1 MRRGLDYLDED
12 TWGTVFRD
20 VILLALIGF
29 VAMVIMLLPH
39 ITPKKQEAEDH
50 EAPGNV
56 IIEIHWPNNMPYDV
70 DLWVQAPREVPV
82 GFWNMAG
89 TPSNRLRAAPGA
101 AGDRTGQ
108 QPGTPDTRLSPT
120 GDNIGGEGD
129 ANDKNYE
136 STYSRGIP
144 AGEYIG
150 NVHMY
155 GPRPQGVTIPVNV
168 VVSVKPMYADL
179 YQILETIIKLTR
191 RNQEETAYRFRLTAE
206 GELVPGSVSTLNR
219 PLITGFK
226 GFNKVP

>member
-82 GFWNMAG
+82 GFWNMGG
-89 TPSNRLRAAPGA
+89 TTFNLLR
-101 AGDRTGQ
+101 D
-108 QPGTPDTRLSPT
+108 DL
-120 GDNIGGEGD
+120 GGEGD
-129 ANDKNYE
+129 ATDKNYE
-136 STYSRGIP
+136 ITYSRGIP
-144 AGEYIG
+144 AGEYIV

-155 GPRPQGVTIPVNV
+155 GPLPQGVTIPVNV

-206 GELVPGSVSTLNR
+206 GELVPGTFSTLNR

-226 GFNKVP
+226 